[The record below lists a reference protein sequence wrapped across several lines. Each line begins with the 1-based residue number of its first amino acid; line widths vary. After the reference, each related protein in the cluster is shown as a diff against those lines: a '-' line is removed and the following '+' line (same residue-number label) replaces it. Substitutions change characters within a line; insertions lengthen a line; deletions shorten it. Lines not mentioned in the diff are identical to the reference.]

1 MKNWFNHVFFESLF
15 ESFGVNNG
23 VNNVNGDLQGSDRIS
38 IGSSCCETNIL
49 MEHITVL

>member
-1 MKNWFNHVFFESLF
+1 MDFNEVEWTFN
-15 ESFGVNNG
+15 GVNNG

>member
-15 ESFGVNNG
+15 ESFG